1 MKGSEIPAS
10 VFEELSD
17 RFAAQGQLRQRDHCL
32 VLAAD
37 AALSAG
43 ESDEAERLRQKLLQ
57 QNRHHLL
64 RPYGSMAEAMQS
76 PDIRAFVADIR
87 RQWPADQA
95 RAMHAAGPAD
105 DAPVAAVGTSDG
117 RAEAIAPPTPPPP
130 TMAPPESR
138 PRGPVFT
145 PLPVAAPARPAVEPA
160 KSPYEP
166 ADLSPPPTG
175 AGAIPPAASWLATML
190 FLLGLA
196 LAAGLLFFTFVW
208 PLLD

>member
-43 ESDEAERLRQKLLQ
+43 RPDEAERLRQKLLQ

-64 RPYGSMAEAMQS
+64 RPYGSMAEALQA

-95 RAMHAAGPAD
+95 RALHATGPAD
-105 DAPVAAVGTSDG
+105 DAPVSSVGTSEG
-117 RAEAIAPPTPPPP
+117 PAAVTPPPAPTPPP
-130 TMAPPESR
+130 
-138 PRGPVFT
+138 T
-145 PLPVAAPARPAVEPA
+145 PL
-160 KSPYEP
+160 
-166 ADLSPPPTG
+166 
-175 AGAIPPAASWLATML
+175 TM
-190 FLLGLA
+190 
-196 LAAGLLFFTFVW
+196 
-208 PLLD
+208 